1 MSCEIGTGLALLKYK
16 VDWNGRTG
24 KRWELMFLGK
34 IYSMPKGGSQHMV
47 DAVFSSID
55 ARRGQYEIH
64 TKRIGIGEL
73 PYLIP
78 GSIWVSKI
86 RAGEHFIQIINPVEF
101 GEKEINTLNLF
112 NAETVPQIELADF
125 ENFKDPLRLFRSLRA
140 YSRMPVFSIDIK
152 NNPNFKIFIPP
163 IELFRF
169 TFAKTTRLAVK
180 ITHRTMDDLATHVRS
195 QDIDGKRVVTL
206 RSSVPKSRSLTTDE
220 AQALAT
226 AYDTGLA
233 SEFSQSGWSAV
244 RRSVDEYGEPIKD
257 GEFLKGKF
265 FWKTGDKFRSIGHM
279 LDLGNKVYAF
289 FVQGILETNHHPSFN
304 RIDILEC
311 QSIKR
316 QTDYD
321 QRKNMYPGAVTATIG
336 EEIESVE
343 GPKTARASAKY
354 TVQLPEPE
362 LGVAKIEVLKIEEST
377 DDYETDNKKVIGGD
391 KPKASSTGE
400 AVGNNGRISGLEV
413 DQADN
418 QEFDSL
424 REIKILWDA
433 ALKIQEDLKFEVC
446 SVKSDRPAASGVRR
460 GDKTAQ
466 LCQFY
471 PKSGEARHKWST
483 KRIRGKTFVRRALCV
498 QFKNNKKFAYAIEVE
513 RFSENDN
520 YCLFTFSLNSQAE
533 IKPEMLD
540 QFLLILAN
548 SESRRLAKDLPN
560 SLGLTSLKFP
570 HYETRQ
576 SVDGLANAIGP
587 FLFNNLDGLMLDIRK

>member
-1 MSCEIGTGLALLKYK
+1 MLKYK
-16 VDWNGRTG
+16 VDWNGRAG

-34 IYSMPKGGSQHMV
+34 IYPMPKGGSQHMV

-55 ARRGQYEIH
+55 ARNGQYEIH
-64 TKRIGIGEL
+64 TKRMGVGEL
-73 PYLIP
+73 PHLIP

-86 RAGEHFIQIINPVEF
+86 REGEHFIQIINPVEF
-101 GEKEINTLNLF
+101 GEKKINTLNLF
-112 NAETVPQIELADF
+112 NAEKALQIELADF
-125 ENFKDPLRLFRSLRA
+125 GNFNDSMRLFQSLRA
-140 YSRMPVFSIDIK
+140 YSRMPVFSVDIK
-152 NNPNFKIFIPP
+152 SNPNFKILIPP

-169 TFAKTTRLAVK
+169 TFAKTSRVAVK
-180 ITHRTMDDLATHVRS
+180 ITHRTMDDLATHVLS
-195 QDIDGKRVVTL
+195 QDVDGKRVVTL
-206 RSSVPKSRSLTTDE
+206 RSSVPKSKSLTADE

-226 AYDTGLA
+226 AIDTSPA
-233 SEFSQSGWSAV
+233 SEFSQSGWNAV
-244 RRSVDEYGEPIKD
+244 RRSVDVYGEPIKD
-257 GEFLKGKF
+257 GEFLTGKL
-265 FWKTGDKFRSIGHM
+265 FWKTGNTFRSIGYM
-279 LDLGNKVYAF
+279 LDLGNEVYAF
-289 FVQGILETNHHPSFN
+289 FVQGILETDHHPSFN
-304 RIDILEC
+304 KIDVLE
-311 QSIKR
+311 SRNIKR
-316 QTDYD
+316 PTDYD
-321 QRKNMYPGAVTATIG
+321 QSEEIYPGAVTPTIG

-343 GPKTARASAKY
+343 GPRTARASAKY
-354 TVQLPEPE
+354 TIQLPEPA
-362 LGVAKIEVLKIEEST
+362 LRAAKIEVIKIEESLGE
-377 DDYETDNKKVIGGD
+377 YESGTKKAVGGK
-391 KPKASSTGE
+391 KPKASSAGE
-400 AVGNNGRISGLEV
+400 AVGNNERISGLET

-424 REIKILWDA
+424 QEIKILWDA
-433 ALKIQEDLKFEVC
+433 ALKIQEDLKYEVC
-446 SVKSDRPAASGVRR
+446 SVRSNRPAASGVRR

-483 KRIRGKTFVRRALCV
+483 KRIRGKTYVRRALCV
-498 QFKNNKKFAYAIEVE
+498 QFKKNNKFAYAIEVE

-560 SLGLTSLKFP
+560 SLGLTSIKFP

-576 SVDGLANAIGP
+576 SVDGLAEAIGP